1 MGQRTG
7 RWVKGKHLSHNRA
20 GVGEIEAPERRYL
33 LQPCLPS
40 IWYFQMPAM
49 PISLTFSAILFYIHL
64 YHKRKLQLSLN
75 IQKQLFFNY
84 VVFLNDQNK
93 KTNRKYLQHITNNE
107 LQYLILDPKNS
118 TYQHH
123 PSRNRLI

>member
-1 MGQRTG
+1 MSA
-7 RWVKGKHLSHNRA
+7 L
-20 GVGEIEAPERRYL
+20 YL
-33 LQPCLPS
+33 V
-40 IWYFQMPAM
+40 
-49 PISLTFSAILFYIHL
+49 FSDASYANLLNILCHFIYIHL